1 MLCQILI
8 LSRNRFSLLRR
19 ILSTTL
25 GMLALIPMLMSPVP
39 RKPAYT
45 MQHGIRF
52 WTSRSTN
59 LAKYDQSRWRGAA
72 PLLTGQFYLLGFSK
86 DGWFAYT
93 GNKNGNGASYEKTGR
108 VSLLNIQCVGGGECV
123 TDTPVSKGDKCYCPE
138 TTARHLGRFHITRLR
153 NPVSGLF
160 PARID
165 DDDYDVEMVFK
176 EKLIYSEAA
185 PLPGGPSGPEFP
197 GTEIYLV
204 SKTRGRQLIQVVD
217 HNHSGLAPG
226 SIQISGWIKSP
237 FEPSIVV
244 VFGGVLNSGADS
256 QGRMPVQ
263 FFPAAAS
270 LKTGFTRK

>member
-1 MLCQILI
+1 MLYQILTVPGK
-8 LSRNRFSLLRR
+8 RFSIFRRTIAKNLGLLAP
-19 ILSTTL
+19 ISLL
-25 GMLALIPMLMSPVP
+25 MLPMPP
-39 RKPAYT
+39 KPPHT
-45 MQHGIRF
+45 VHHGIRL
-52 WTSRSTN
+52 WTNRSTN
-59 LAKYDQSRWRGAA
+59 LAKYDQSRWHGAA

-86 DGWFAYT
+86 DGWLAYT
-93 GNKNGNGASYEKTGR
+93 DNKDGNGAPYEKSGR
-108 VSLLNIQCVGGGECV
+108 VSLLNIQCLGGGECV
-123 TDTPVSKGDKCYCPE
+123 TDTPTSKGDKCYCPE
-138 TTARHLGRFHITRLR
+138 TTANHLWRFHITRLR
-153 NPVSGLF
+153 NPVSGSF

-165 DDDYDVEMVFK
+165 DYDYGVEMVFK

-204 SKTRGRQLIQVVD
+204 SKSRGKQLIQVVD
-217 HNHSGLAPG
+217 HNHSGIVPG
-226 SIQISGWIKSP
+226 SIQIAGWVQDP
-237 FEPSIVV
+237 FEQSIVV